1 MKHLKEILLVDNSG
15 EQCYLITKE
24 RVTEIVELRSTQQEA
39 DTRMITHML
48 HETSKYSTIIV
59 AAEDT
64 DVFAIFLTL
73 HSDIIGTKQI
83 NIFSRCGKKK
93 KIWLADISSLATMLG
108 LDLCKELTVILSV
121 QFAGQGNIKPINLV
135 RKNNSFTETFGASG
149 TEWSVSEL
157 VLDAVRA
164 FT

>member
-64 DVFAIFLTL
+64 DVFAILLAL
-73 HSDIIGTKQI
+73 HSDITGTKQI
-83 NIFSRCGKKK
+83 KDLLKMWKEKEN
-93 KIWLADISSLATMLG
+93 LAH
-108 LDLCKELTVILSV
+108 
-121 QFAGQGNIKPINLV
+121 
-135 RKNNSFTETFGASG
+135 
-149 TEWSVSEL
+149 
-157 VLDAVRA
+157 
-164 FT
+164 